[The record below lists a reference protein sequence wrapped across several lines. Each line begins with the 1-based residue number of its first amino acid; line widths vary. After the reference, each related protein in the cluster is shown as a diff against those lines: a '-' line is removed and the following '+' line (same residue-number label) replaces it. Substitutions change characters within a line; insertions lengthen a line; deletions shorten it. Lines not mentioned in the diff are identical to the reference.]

1 MDGDGEDEV
10 DTGDH
15 GEDTGGAE
23 DQGGEAMGGWGE
35 PEAPVYSNRGKFQSQ
50 ENPLQLKLMEAKR
63 AAEAKAA
70 EAARKA
76 KVAAKAAMFGG
87 SAAAAKAPTK
97 PVNTESELRKKSSV
111 PGMVK
116 AEIDGKIKEM
126 MSSGIV
132 QNKTRG
138 VALLSSRGGGRVAVR
153 TRGKAGGSM
162 GASASSAEVSVHVE
176 QNDNKG
182 TQ

>member
-1 MDGDGEDEV
+1 MDVDIDDELEA
-10 DTGDH
+10 GDH
-15 GEDTGGAE
+15 GDDAGGPE

-87 SAAAAKAPTK
+87 SAAASKASTK
-97 PVNTESELRKKSSV
+97 PVENEVDLKKKTSV
-111 PGMVK
+111 PVMVK

-138 VALLSSRGGGRVAVR
+138 AALLSSRGGGRVAVR
-153 TRGKAGGSM
+153 ARGKIGGAST
-162 GASASSAEVSVHVE
+162 ASASAAEVNVQTEIKNNTS
-176 QNDNKG
+176 K
-182 TQ
+182 